1 MYPWVLDRV
10 LVLEILMKTLLKTW
24 FLLATL
30 LSGTAYALPALQLG
44 PGAGDWTY
52 NETTQTWETTDNP
65 LTVVA
70 YANAQMSAGGNGD
83 YAWDLFNTDQT
94 VYLIV
99 SAVPNQGNDT
109 DAFDVTVSN
118 DGSAL
123 TILTFGFGNPPVN
136 DPNSLAGHSVFSTY
150 YEVYAFDFDG
160 SLGLIENTQPSGSGS
175 GQGYTESIMV
185 QINSLIE
192 GVEGVHFDL
201 FTVEGDGVWNP
212 LDPENDKKL
221 VYAFAP
227 FSHDAEY
234 VPEPATAA
242 LLLLG
247 LIGFRITRRRQSS

>member
-1 MYPWVLDRV
+1 M
-10 LVLEILMKTLLKTW
+10 TLSRKNDSSS
-24 FLLATL
+24 FA
-30 LSGTAYALPALQLG
+30 
-44 PGAGDWTY
+44 
-52 NETTQTWETTDNP
+52 
-65 LTVVA
+65 
-70 YANAQMSAGGNGD
+70 
-83 YAWDLFNTDQT
+83 
-94 VYLIV
+94 V
-99 SAVPNQGNDT
+99 SNSS

-160 SLGLIENTQPSGSGS
+160 SLVEIGNTQPGDAGT

-185 QINSLIE
+185 QINSLIQ

-201 FTVEGDGVWNP
+201 FTVDGDGVWDP

-221 VYAFAP
+221 VFAFAP
-227 FSHDAEY
+227 FSHDAEF

-247 LIGFRITRRRQSS
+247 LLGFRFSGRRQKS

>member
-1 MYPWVLDRV
+1 MKTIIKS
-10 LVLEILMKTLLKTW
+10 LVL
-24 FLLATL
+24 FATL

-52 NETTQTWETTDNP
+52 NEATQTWETTDNP
-65 LTVVA
+65 LTVIA
-70 YANAQMSAGGNGD
+70 YANAEMGDGGDGD
-83 YAWDLFNTDQT
+83 YAWELSGTAQT

-99 SAVPNQGNDT
+99 SAVPNQVDAT
-109 DAFDVTVSN
+109 DAFEVTVS
-118 DGSAL
+118 DDTGTLSLFAY
-123 TILTFGFGNPPVN
+123 GFGNPPVN

-150 YEVYAFDFDG
+150 YEVYAFDFN
-160 SLGLIENTQPSGSGS
+160 SGLVTIGNTQLGDSGSGM
-175 GQGYTESIMV
+175 GFMENITV
-185 QINSLIE
+185 QINSMIE

-201 FTVEGDGVWNP
+201 FTVNGDGDW
-212 LDPENDKKL
+212 DPNDPNDKKL

-247 LIGFRITRRRQSS
+247 LLGFRFTRRRQSS

>member
-1 MYPWVLDRV
+1 MYSKISMKTIIKS
-10 LVLEILMKTLLKTW
+10 LVL
-24 FLLATL
+24 FATL

-52 NETTQTWETTDNP
+52 NEATQTWETTDNP

-70 YANAQMSAGGNGD
+70 YANAESGDGGDGA
-83 YAWDLFNTDQT
+83 YAWEMSGTTQT

-99 SAVPNQGNDT
+99 SAVPNQNDDT
-109 DAFDVTVSN
+109 DFFDVTVSN
-118 DGSAL
+118 DGVVLSMV
-123 TILTFGFGNPPVN
+123 TSGFGNPPLN
-136 DPNSLAGHSVFSTY
+136 DPNSLAGHDIFATY
-150 YEVYAFDFDG
+150 YEVYAFEFDLD
-160 SLGLIENTQPSGSGS
+160 SLGLIGNTQPGDSGS

-185 QINSLIE
+185 QINSLFD

-201 FTVEGDGVWNP
+201 FTVNGNGLWDPDNP
-212 LDPENDKKL
+212 DDKKL

-227 FSHDAEY
+227 FSHDAEF

-247 LIGFRITRRRQSS
+247 LLGFRLSRRRRNS